1 VIFEGGHRRSD
12 NYSDLGY
19 AYELPSGGMKCGS
32 SEARSYLAGSHR
44 FKVKELEVFQVK
56 LNQ

>member
-1 VIFEGGHRRSD
+1 MIFEGGHRRSD

-44 FKVKELEVFQVK
+44 FKVKELEVFQV
-56 LNQ
+56 